1 MLDVEE
7 LLELEDNIRKELD
20 DHLPAALSML
30 NRTGELETFLKML
43 GMEDLLQSKPLYQV
57 YKTGK
62 IIVIGRSDVKAE
74 VLLSIAKSLGLSKDR
89 FELYL
94 DYEDGKTFDFENKN
108 GLDYVLTD
116 HYYLPALRLPEDKRP
131 IGRWGRLRKE
141 YLKTY
146 RPVLYQAL
154 FLSGKL
160 YTILADLDE
169 QAAER
174 CSLIVQQMA
183 QAEGITEELKAA
195 DPVRWVQAMN
205 SIRSR
210 AEEIIQAEMIYV

>member
-1 MLDVEE
+1 M
-7 LLELEDNIRKELD
+7 NK
-20 DHLPAALSML
+20 
-30 NRTGELETFLKML
+30 
-43 GMEDLLQSKPLYQV
+43 LQHH
-57 YKTGK
+57 
-62 IIVIGRSDVKAE
+62 IHD
-74 VLLSIAKSLGLSKDR
+74 
-89 FELYL
+89 
-94 DYEDGKTFDFENKN
+94 NKN

-131 IGRWGRLRKE
+131 IGRWGRLHKE

-205 SIRSR
+205 SLRR
-210 AEEIIQAEMIYV
+210 PAAEIKQAEMIKM

>member
-1 MLDVEE
+1 MK
-7 LLELEDNIRKELD
+7 LEPRIHDSR
-20 DHLPAALSML
+20 
-30 NRTGELETFLKML
+30 
-43 GMEDLLQSKPLYQV
+43 
-57 YKTGK
+57 
-62 IIVIGRSDVKAE
+62 
-74 VLLSIAKSLGLSKDR
+74 
-89 FELYL
+89 
-94 DYEDGKTFDFENKN
+94 N

-116 HYYLPALRLPEDKRP
+116 NYYLPALRLPEDRRP
-131 IGRWGRLRKE
+131 IGRWGRLHKE
-141 YLKTY
+141 YLKIY

-154 FLSGKL
+154 LLSGRL

-183 QAEGITEELKAA
+183 QAERITEELKAA

-205 SIRSR
+205 SIRSW